1 MTYRQCALIL
11 FFIMRRKGTRDRQRL
26 RRWVHGF
33 IAVIAVFT
41 LLFSL
46 AIGIFVAYVRTLPP
60 IEQLENY
67 SPPQAT
73 SLFDRTGRVKIATMA
88 QQNRVVVPLDKIPP
102 VLRHAFISIEDKRF
116 YSHIGIDPFRIARA
130 MMVNLS
136 RGRFAQGAS
145 TITQQLPRNLLK
157 SVSRRKIFSRKIKE
171 TLLAFQ
177 IERRYS
183 KDQILE
189 FYLNQIYLGNG
200 AYGVQAAARTF
211 FNKDVSRLTVGE
223 CAVIAGIPQMP
234 YRYSPLN
241 NLGAATKRRNIIL
254 NLMAEQGFITRT
266 QYEDAISTGIQ
277 VSPPPPGVN
286 LAPYFVDYVR
296 RYLTETGEMDNEGLY
311 QNGYTIFT
319 TIDMDLQGIADEE
332 LRKGLRAI
340 EVMLHENAVP
350 GRLAEEQMNFG
361 GGAPVQRQRRLARI
375 TRVFSDSLNVEIGG
389 YLGTVSLKDALPCY
403 QPERLLRTG
412 ELADI
417 IITKVDRT
425 GRTFF
430 ADFAEKKPLQGAV
443 VILDARTGYI
453 IAMSGGEN
461 FYDFQNNGQWN
472 RAEQGP
478 GRQPGSAA
486 KPFVFAG
493 ALESGKT
500 LASFY
505 DDRRIVFPDGYT
517 PRNYEN
523 RYFGLTPIQT
533 ALEHSRNVVTV
544 LLYLD
549 MKPARTMAFIR
560 KFDFLSERSSWQF
573 GLDPTV
579 CLGSFSAT
587 PLSMAAAYTPFVHRG
602 IGVRPVAVR
611 KVMDTEQKEILRP
624 IPFEREV
631 VSPQTAYMMTY
642 AMEGVIKRGTGR
654 SFVGD
659 VFAGQDMPEMAGKT
673 GTTNDCIDAWFIG
686 YTPDLIVCVWVG
698 YDDNRSLGE
707 GMTGGRVAG
716 PIWRDIIRRAVQIE
730 PYRQKT
736 FAVPGGLEFAD
747 VCSHSGQLA
756 KDSCRLDSDSE
767 VYDKMPFLKGSE
779 PTQYC
784 TYH

>member
-1 MTYRQCALIL
+1 
-11 FFIMRRKGTRDRQRL
+11 MRKKGTRIRERL

-33 IAVIAVFT
+33 IAVTAVLT

-46 AIGIFVAYVRTLPP
+46 AIGILVAYVRTLPP

-73 SLFDRTGRVKIATMA
+73 SLFDRTGNVKIATMA
-88 QQNRVVVPLDKIPP
+88 QQNRVVVPLDKIPLT
-102 VLRHAFISIEDKRF
+102 LRNAFIAIEDKRF
-116 YSHIGIDPFRIARA
+116 YNHIGIDPIRIARA
-130 MMVNLS
+130 MIVNIS
-136 RGRFAQGAS
+136 RGRLAQGAS

-211 FNKDVSRLTVGE
+211 FNKDVSQLSVGE
-223 CAVIAGIPQMP
+223 CAVLAGIPRMP
-234 YRYSPLN
+234 ARYSPLN
-241 NLGAATKRRNIIL
+241 NLEAATKRRNIVL
-254 NLMAEQGFITRT
+254 SLMLEQGFITRT
-266 QYEDAISTGIQ
+266 QYDDAVSTGIE
-277 VSPPPPGVN
+277 VVTPPPTVN

-296 RYLTETGEMDNEGLY
+296 RYLTETGEMDTEGLY

-319 TIDMDLQGIADEE
+319 TVDMDLQGIADDE
-332 LRKGLRAI
+332 LRKGLRDL
-340 EVMLHENAVP
+340 ELMLHENAVP
-350 GRLAEEQMNFG
+350 SRLAEEQSNFG
-361 GGAPVQRQRRLARI
+361 GGTPLLRQRRFARI

-389 YLGTVSLKDALPCY
+389 YLGTVSLKGAMPCY
-403 QPERLLRTG
+403 QPEKLLRPG
-412 ELADI
+412 EMVDI
-417 IITKVDRT
+417 IVTRVNRT

-443 VILDARTGYI
+443 VILDARTGYVL
-453 IAMSGGEN
+453 AMSGGEN

-472 RAEQGP
+472 RAVQGP
-478 GRQPGSAA
+478 GRQTGSAA

-500 LASFY
+500 LASIY
-505 DDRRIVFPDGYT
+505 DDRQIVFPDGYS

-523 RYFGLTPIQT
+523 RYFGLTPIET
-533 ALEHSRNVVTV
+533 AIEHSRNVVTV

-549 MKPARTMAFIR
+549 IKPARTMAFIR
-560 KFDFLSERSSWQF
+560 KFDFLSDRTSWQF

-587 PLSMAAAYTPFVHRG
+587 PLSMTAAYTPFAHRG

-611 KVMDTEQKEILRP
+611 KVLDPDQKEIMRP
-624 IPFEREV
+624 IPFETEII
-631 VSPQTAYMMTY
+631 SPQTSYMMTY
-642 AMEGVIKRGTGR
+642 AMGGTIKRGTGR
-654 SFVGD
+654 KFIGD
-659 VFAGQDMPEMAGKT
+659 VLANQDLPEMAGKT

-716 PIWRDIIRRAVQIE
+716 PIWREIIRRAVRLE
-730 PYRQKT
+730 SYSQKT
-736 FAVPGGLEFAD
+736 FAVPDGLEFVD
-747 VCSHSGQLA
+747 VCEHSGLLA
-756 KDSCRLDSDSE
+756 KDSCRLDSDNV
-767 VYDKMPFLKGSE
+767 VYDKMPFLKGKE